1 MKCMETESFYGTKG
15 NIKPRWDFPDDF
27 FFFGMQLFMHSF
39 LQQDGYHIVH
49 KQHEIQ
55 EEIKNITFCLNDR
68 QKC

>member
-1 MKCMETESFYGTKG
+1 MT
-15 NIKPRWDFPDDF
+15 

-55 EEIKNITFCLNDR
+55 EEIKNVTFCLNDR